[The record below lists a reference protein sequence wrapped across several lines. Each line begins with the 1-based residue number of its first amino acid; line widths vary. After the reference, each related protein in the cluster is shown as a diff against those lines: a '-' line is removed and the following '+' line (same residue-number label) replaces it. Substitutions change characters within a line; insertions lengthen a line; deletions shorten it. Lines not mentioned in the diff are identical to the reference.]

1 MFRLAARSVQHN
13 PKRLLLTAFAVALGV
28 GLIAATHIFT
38 DSLDR
43 GFTRLF
49 GEIYDGVD
57 VIVEPVTSDGDVGD
71 PTSGDSVGKDLD
83 DAVVQTARSTAG
95 VELAMGST
103 EAVGA
108 LIGTDGETLAGGS
121 GFGPPTLFFNWT
133 GVEDFD
139 SATIVDGRAPEGD
152 DEIVV
157 DVGTAEAHGL
167 TVGDQVVAGGADGTY
182 PSTVVGTASW
192 GDGNNTQGA
201 TLVWASLDRVRELRG
216 GGDGWSVVHVRVDD
230 GADAEAVAVAIDDR
244 LPDGVRA
251 LTGAAKAEEQ
261 AASLGEALKAVDVFT
276 LAFAFVALFVGA
288 YIIANTFRII
298 VTQRTRE
305 FGLMRAVGVKGQ
317 QVRTMVLAEALLI
330 GLVASVLGILLG
342 YALAGGII
350 GLLKALGP
358 GESFAVPII
367 PLDAVVWGFAVGIVV
382 TVASALLPAIHAS
395 RISPMEAM
403 RDAATQ
409 NRRGLRMR
417 NIVGGALALA
427 GAGLTTV
434 GLYAG
439 LERPYVYVGAGAVL
453 LVLGVTL
460 LAAQLLVPLAYGMR
474 DLLARVWRV
483 DGRLAAN
490 NIHREPRRSA
500 NTAAALMIGVMLLAL
515 TATVTQTVKSVAA
528 DAIGGQFTADLMVVS
543 TTVPGSADDAVV
555 ADLASV
561 PDVRTVTRSASLDAR
576 VDGVL
581 VPVTVLDTATA
592 EEAIAYETEPAF
604 SEIDGGVFVS
614 PSAVEAGAEVGDTVT
629 LVGEDG
635 EVTLE
640 VTGEYPTSGDGDYF
654 VDFAQ
659 AERLGTTI
667 DVWQYSIVAAPGA
680 DVDHVRAD
688 LEDLVAT
695 DYPLLTVQSPDD
707 MLALANQLIDLMLA
721 VITALLSG
729 ALVIAMLGVAN
740 TLLLSVTERTREIGL
755 LRAVGARRR
764 SVRRMIRIESVVMS
778 VFGAVLGIVLGVALG
793 VALIRAL
800 EEFGFETVTIPWV
813 LLGVYTVLAIL
824 AGIVAAWWPARKA
837 AKLDVLQAI
846 AFDG

>member
-1 MFRLAARSVQHN
+1 MFRLAAKSVRHN
-13 PKRLLLTAFAVALGV
+13 PKRLILTAFAVALGV

-57 VIVEPVTSDGDVGD
+57 VIVEPITDGGEVGD
-71 PTSGDSVGKDLD
+71 PTSGDSVAKNLDD
-83 DAVVQTARSTAG
+83 DAVRIAQDAAG
-95 VELAMGST
+95 VDLAMGAT
-103 EAVGA
+103 EALGA
-108 LIGTDGETLAGGS
+108 LIGTDGETLSGGS

-139 SATIVDGRAPEGD
+139 SATLLDGRAPEAD
-152 DEIVV
+152 DELVV
-157 DVGTAEAHGL
+157 DVDTAEQHGL
-167 TVGDQVVAGGADGTY
+167 AVGDQVVVGGAEGTY
-182 PSTVVGTASW
+182 PSTVVGIATW
-192 GDGNNTQGA
+192 GDSNNTQGA
-201 TLVWASLDRVRELRG
+201 TLVWTSLDRVRELG
-216 GGDGWSVVHVRVDD
+216 GGDGWTVIHVRVDD
-230 GADAEAVAVAIDDR
+230 GADAEAVAAAIDTA
-244 LPDGVRA
+244 LPEGARA

-261 AASLGEALKAVDVFT
+261 AESLGEALKAVDIFT

-317 QVRTMVLAEALLI
+317 QVRTMVLGEALLI
-330 GLVASVLGILLG
+330 GIVASVTGILMG

-350 GLLKALGP
+350 WLLKALGP
-358 GESFAVPII
+358 GESFAAPII
-367 PLDAVVWGFAVGIVV
+367 PLDAIIWGFAVGILV
-382 TVASALLPAIHAS
+382 TLASALLPAIHAS

-403 RDAATQ
+403 REAAVQ
-409 NRRGLRMR
+409 NRRGLTMR
-417 NIVGGALALA
+417 NIVGGALALT

-439 LERPYVYVGAGAVL
+439 LDRPYVYVGAGAVL

-460 LAAQLLVPLAYGMR
+460 LAAQLLVPLAFGMR
-474 DLLARVWRV
+474 DLLTRIWRV
-483 DGRLAAN
+483 DGKLAAN

-515 TATVTQTVKSVAA
+515 TATVTQTVKAVAN

-543 TTVPGSADDAVV
+543 TTVPGSPDQSVV
-555 ADLASV
+555 DELASV
-561 PDVRTVTRSASLDAR
+561 AGVETVTRSASLDAR
-576 VDGVL
+576 VDGVKI
-581 VPVTVLDTATA
+581 PVTVLDTATA
-592 EEAIAYETEPAF
+592 EEAIAYETEPSF

-614 PSAVEAGAEVGDTVT
+614 PSAIEAGAEVGDTVT
-629 LVGEDG
+629 LVGEEG
-635 EVTLE
+635 EISLE
-640 VTGEYPTSGDGDYF
+640 VTGTYPNSGDGDYF

-659 AERLGTTI
+659 AEQLGSPI
-667 DVWQYSIVAAPGA
+667 DVWQYSIVAESGA
-680 DVDHVRAD
+680 DLDQVRAD

-695 DYPLLTVQSPDD
+695 EYPLLTVQSPDD
-707 MLALANQLIDLMLA
+707 MLELANQLIDLMLA

-729 ALVIAMLGVAN
+729 ALVIAVLGVAN

-755 LRAVGARRR
+755 LRAVGSRRR

-778 VFGAVLGIVLGVALG
+778 LFGAILGIVLGVALG

-800 EEFGFETVTIPWV
+800 EEFGFDTVAIPWGM
-813 LLGVYTVLAIL
+813 LAIYTVLAIV
-824 AGIVAAWWPARKA
+824 AGIVAAWWPARRA
-837 AKLDVLQAI
+837 AKMDVLEAI